1 MNTNLIEIELKE
13 AQKKFRHFIKA
24 LAKATGHDKDSIK
37 KELLNLEIEIENLE
51 LDLIKSRF

>member
-13 AQKKFRHFIKA
+13 TQKKIRHFIKA